1 MEGRHE
7 MKQKK
12 NILFQG
18 GKLMKMK
25 VKRGRV
31 EGELGS
37 ATSPAEVV
45 FYWEN
50 HE

>member
-1 MEGRHE
+1 MEGRRDE
-7 MKQKK
+7 AREKK
-12 NILFQG
+12 LFQG

-31 EGELGS
+31 EGELGLAAS
-37 ATSPAEVV
+37 QAEVV